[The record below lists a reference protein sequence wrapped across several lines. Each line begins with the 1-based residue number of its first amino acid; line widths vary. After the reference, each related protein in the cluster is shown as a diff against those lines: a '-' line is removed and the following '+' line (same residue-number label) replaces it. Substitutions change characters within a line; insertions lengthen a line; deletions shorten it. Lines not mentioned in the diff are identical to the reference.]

1 MIRIIMKPFVKFI
14 LVGLTTA
21 SLLNTPA
28 SLATDQTAPLIP
40 SQWSYAT
47 DPYGSTAT
55 FRNQMIT
62 NEGVWVNFK
71 RIPRV
76 DAKRN
81 SWVEVIYTPEAA
93 TLAGTKKISL
103 TYKCDIPLLIKL
115 SQSHYGKD
123 GDKTYAHY
131 QTKLPASSD
140 WHTVEVD
147 FNDFARPDW
156 TPKSSVDHGI
166 VLNEIN
172 ALYLTPS
179 MTDKHGG
186 EATLQVKVLDLLF

>member
-1 MIRIIMKPFVKFI
+1 MTPLVKLA
-14 LVGLTTA
+14 LVGLTAT
-21 SLLNTPA
+21 SLLNTPT
-28 SLATDQTAPLIP
+28 SLATEQTPALVP

-62 NEGVWVNFK
+62 ADGVWVNFK

-76 DAKRN
+76 DPKRN
-81 SWVEVIYTPEAA
+81 SWVEVIYSPEANS
-93 TLAGTKKISL
+93 LADTKKISL

-140 WHTVEVD
+140 WNTVEVNFDD
-147 FNDFARPDW
+147 FSRPDW

-166 VLNEIN
+166 VLNEIT

-186 EATLQVKVLDLLF
+186 EATLQVHAIELIR

>member
-1 MIRIIMKPFVKFI
+1 MIRIIMVSI
-14 LVGLTTA
+14 LKYALLCLATA
-21 SLLNTPA
+21 SIININV
-28 SLATDQTAPLIP
+28 SVATEQSSKLKP
-40 SQWSYAT
+40 SNWSYAT

-55 FRNQMIT
+55 FRNQILT
-62 NEGVWVNFK
+62 PAGIWVNFK

-81 SWVEVIYTPEAA
+81 SWVEVIYTPDVP
-93 TLAGTKKISL
+93 TLAGTKRISL

-131 QTKLPASSD
+131 QTSLPASNE
-140 WHTVEVD
+140 WNTVEVD
-147 FNDFARPDW
+147 LTTFSRPDW
-156 TPKSSVDHGI
+156 TPKSSLDHGI

-179 MTDKHGG
+179 MTDKYGG
-186 EATLQVKVLDLLF
+186 EATLQVQAIELLL

>member
-1 MIRIIMKPFVKFI
+1 MKPFGKYALI
-14 LVGLTTA
+14 GLVAAMLINTSDSQAKET
-21 SLLNTPA
+21 TPA
-28 SLATDQTAPLIP
+28 LDAT
-40 SQWSYAT
+40 QWSYAT

-62 NEGVWVNFK
+62 DEGVWVKFK

-76 DAKRN
+76 DPQRN
-81 SWVEVIYTPEAA
+81 SWVEVIYSPEA
-93 TLAGTKKISL
+93 TSLTGTKKIRL

-115 SQSHYGKD
+115 SQSHYGKE

-131 QTKLPASSD
+131 QTKLPASND
-140 WHTVEVD
+140 WNTVEVGFD
-147 FNDFARPDW
+147 TFSRPDW

-166 VLNEIN
+166 ILNEIN

-186 EATLQVKVLDLLF
+186 KAILQVQAISLIQ